1 MDNPAGRTN
10 LTFIKIQGTARRAA
24 LSLLLQKCS
33 SRHIANLQMPCYTII
48 TLFRYIDS
56 RRCCAGLYRS
66 RSYGT
71 PNQMAHTL
79 CAFFLSWAFAAF
91 FYGQRSCVLG
101 SQRRHCPEPTLPPA
115 AALAVLT
122 AAMLILPRCWHSC
135 PRRRMPVPFTIRCIS
150 SPHRILLR
158 LCAAL
163 IALWGF
169 ALLYFD
175 QSDGSFRLLAVAFC
189 LLTASCLLLL
199 SSSPSH
205 AALALA
211 EITCCSTG
219 WLAVLFS
226 RHASDPV
233 LPDFWPPLLALCAT
247 SLSAC
252 FLTSA
257 ACGWP
262 KLRRTMFALLAG
274 GTLCLIAFGRLLR
287 SDFFALFF
295 AYLAAALW
303 QLHGA
308 FCLSFRPP
316 RKRRIAP
323 SEILSLCGPPL
334 GAPLFPYRDSAH
346 PG

>member
-1 MDNPAGRTN
+1 MAHQTKWRILYALFPILGVCGFF
-10 LTFIKIQGTARRAA
+10 LRAA
-24 LSLLLQKCS
+24 QLRLGF
-33 SRHIANLQMPCYTII
+33 T
-48 TLFRYIDS
+48 
-56 RRCCAGLYRS
+56 
-66 RSYGT
+66 
-71 PNQMAHTL
+71 
-79 CAFFLSWAFAAF
+79 AAA
-91 FYGQRSCVLG
+91 
-101 SQRRHCPEPTLPPA
+101 LPRTDFPHA

-122 AAMLILPRCWHSC
+122 AAMLILAALLAQLPPPQDARSFHHTLYSY
-135 PRRRMPVPFTIRCIS
+135 
-150 SPHRILLR
+150 PHRILLR

-189 LLTASCLLLL
+189 LLTALCLLLL

-274 GTLCLIAFGRLLR
+274 GTLCLIALADCCAVTFSPR
-287 SDFFALFF
+287 FF

-308 FCLSFRPP
+308 FCL
-316 RKRRIAP
+316 
-323 SEILSLCGPPL
+323 
-334 GAPLFPYRDSAH
+334 LFSSTPQTTHRSI
-346 PG
+346 